1 MAGVKA
7 NWHLESLDFSG
18 EIEDPMQVGV
28 MIDVN
33 RSEEELGNDLRRLID
48 KEAAFSYR
56 AGLECSRKDD
66 PRHITSGGADLS
78 CYACPLYQPYGPAD
92 RSDNGIG
99 CICQIGRE
107 QEDILAMFEAI
118 ERNKVGSLDEEL
130 ALHFAVQI
138 ESSAELAEV
147 ALA

>member
-1 MAGVKA
+1 VKA

-28 MIDVN
+28 MVDVG
-33 RSEEELGNDLRRLID
+33 RSEEELAFDLRRLID
-48 KEAAFSYR
+48 KEAGFYNV
-56 AGLECSRKDD
+56 GLECSRKAD
-66 PRHITSGGADLS
+66 PRHVTSGGAVLS

-118 ERNKVGSLDEEL
+118 KRTQVGSLDEEL
-130 ALHFAVQI
+130 ALHFAVEI